1 MGDLPRFGDAG
12 TAVFVP
18 RGQEAQG
25 RAGERR
31 RPGQAERTF
40 LGARRVG
47 ER

>member
-12 TAVFVP
+12 KAVFVP

-31 RPGQAERTF
+31 RPGQPYSVSKGVIR
-40 LGARRVG
+40 
-47 ER
+47 